1 MPLSYEALA
10 RMQAEMLDRYNLQA
24 VEVRLSGEN
33 IAQLQQTNYYGSP
46 IALRYMLL
54 PVNTIEFFVPRLH
67 RNISLND
74 WDNFRGWPGMLTY
87 SVRSGEVS
95 QSTYTPPTE
104 RIFVFDDETFVCR
117 LSMEPVLVEPQQVL
131 RSIQMPSIEPQLRA
145 THANLA
151 AETMQRLS
159 TAVQDRIAKD
169 ILTGY
174 DPRYSMGGPPKPKPQ
189 NRIDFLLEVLDDG
202 VDEPHAE
209 D

>member
-10 RMQAEMLDRYNLQA
+10 HMQAEMLDRYNLQA

-46 IALRYMLL
+46 IALRYMPL

-67 RNISLND
+67 RHISLND
-74 WDNFRGWPGMLTY
+74 WDNFSGWPGTLTY
-87 SVRSGEVS
+87 SVRSGAS

-104 RIFVFDDETFVCR
+104 RTFMFDGETFVCR
-117 LSMEPVLVEPQQVL
+117 LSVEPVPAEPL
-131 RSIQMPSIEPQLRA
+131 PAEPIPGVY
-145 THANLA
+145 TFEFTPLA
-151 AETMQRLS
+151 
-159 TAVQDRIAKD
+159 
-169 ILTGY
+169 
-174 DPRYSMGGPPKPKPQ
+174 PQ
-189 NRIDFLLEVLDDG
+189 PNRIDFLLEVLDDG